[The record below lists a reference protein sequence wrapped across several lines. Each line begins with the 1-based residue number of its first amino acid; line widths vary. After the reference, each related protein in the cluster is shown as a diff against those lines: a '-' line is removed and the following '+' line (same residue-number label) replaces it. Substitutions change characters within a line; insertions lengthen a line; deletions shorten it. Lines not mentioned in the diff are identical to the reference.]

1 MIDNSSLLRRGHCLY
16 AIHNSPF
23 LFSFA
28 ILYRMEPMVRPQ
40 NSSSIHSP
48 TAESSKVANKTFYRF
63 VFSFVAVIAVTLLL
77 ILALGVS
84 SGVQ

>member
-1 MIDNSSLLRRGHCLY
+1 
-16 AIHNSPF
+16 
-23 LFSFA
+23 
-28 ILYRMEPMVRPQ
+28 MEPMVRPQ